1 MIVLKDIDD
10 SIGGINDSTR
20 KGSSDVL
27 CAVYAKIA
35 VA

>member
-10 SIGGINDSTR
+10 SIGDINDNMR

-27 CAVYAKIA
+27 CVVYAKIA